1 MTHELQHLGK
11 RSADPID
18 RVDTIEWEGGR
29 IIVSLIC
36 REFTS
41 RCPVTNQPDFGH
53 LVIEY
58 EPDQRLVETKS
69 LKLFLLRFREV
80 GKFNEVIVSE
90 IADMLFEQLE
100 PKGLEVTGIF
110 GRRGGIEVQAKAV
123 RGNYEK
129 GSRNP

>member
-1 MTHELQHLGK
+1 MTQELQHLGK
-11 RSADPID
+11 HSAEPID
-18 RVDTIEWEGGR
+18 RVDTIEWKGGK

-36 REFTS
+36 HEFTS
-41 RCPVTNQPDFGH
+41 RCPVTNQPDFGR
-53 LVIEY
+53 LLIEY

-80 GKFNEVIVSE
+80 GQFNEVIVNE

-100 PKGLEVTGIF
+100 PKGLKVTGLF
-110 GRRGGIEVQAKAV
+110 GRRGGIEVEAKAV

-129 GSRNP
+129 DSRNP